1 MTIDPLYPFLVV
13 GLFSPGPNVILIAA
27 SGARFGFRR
36 SLPHMAGVLLGIAG
50 IAALAGGGISAVL
63 EALPWLRRILG
74 LVATMWIL
82 YLAYRLWAVPG
93 IVPHSQ
99 AQPMSFVQAAL
110 FQWVNPKIWALALTA
125 ATAYGAGMPPWQ
137 EALRLS
143 LAFVGINSLALSWWG
158 LAGVVLAFLL
168 RTPIAW
174 RLFHKTM
181 ALALAFFSFAL
192 LRETL
197 G

>member
-1 MTIDPLYPFLVV
+1 M
-13 GLFSPGPNVILIAA
+13 
-27 SGARFGFRR
+27 
-36 SLPHMAGVLLGIAG
+36 GIAG

-82 YLAYRLWAVPG
+82 YLAYRLWVVPG
-93 IVPHSQ
+93 IAPHSQ

-137 EALRLS
+137 EALAGQAPPAAWQKELQRGAFARFPITAAD
-143 LAFVGINSLALSWWG
+143 LAPHYQGAALGQQLRAQEQRWIDSGFVLERKD
-158 LAGVVLAFLL
+158 LL
-168 RTPIAW
+168 PRAS
-174 RLFHKTM
+174 RYDD
-181 ALALAFFSFAL
+181 
-192 LRETL
+192 
-197 G
+197 